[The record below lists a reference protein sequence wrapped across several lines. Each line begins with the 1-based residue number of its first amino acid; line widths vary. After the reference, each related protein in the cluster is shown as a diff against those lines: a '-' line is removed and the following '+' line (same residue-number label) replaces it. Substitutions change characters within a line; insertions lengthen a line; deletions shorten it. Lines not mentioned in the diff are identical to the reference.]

1 MLFYGKEIDIF
12 YIILLVIFILVV
24 YILVSFYMQQN
35 QTIALTTSS
44 QPILSSGPIIP
55 IPIKP
60 GEVLERGAFAISLW
74 LNLTSWVPPTT
85 VDASFNVLSLNNTT
99 NSNPATNILNLYID
113 STCKL
118 VISSTLFTPQQN
130 TKYVLFP
137 TYQITSS
144 PLPIKEP
151 VNIILNYNGDD
162 DYTQDEN
169 EFLRNP
175 DGSIKKMNNG
185 KPISIYNTDTGF
197 YYKNRALDVFINGM
211 LNNTIILNASLSKE
225 KGNVCDNN
233 TCVSFFD
240 DASMNYFINNNIQLL
255 VGDNDPAGSSGS
267 GPIGTISNV
276 AFIKGGCSTED
287 AQSINNSGNSSS
299 ILDNILSYKLRFSLL
314 EDDKEVKVYDI

>member
-24 YILVSFYMQQN
+24 YILVSFYMQQK

-44 QPILSSGPIIP
+44 QPILSPGPIIP
-55 IPIKP
+55 IPIKS

-85 VDASFNVLSLNNTT
+85 VDASFNVLSLNNTNT
-99 NSNPATNILNLYID
+99 NPATNILTSYID
-113 STCKL
+113 AHCNL
-118 VISSTLFTPQQN
+118 FISSTLFTPKQ
-130 TKYVLFP
+130 
-137 TYQITSS
+137 TYQIMSS
-144 PLPIKEP
+144 PLPINEP
-151 VNIILNYNGDD
+151 VNVILNYNGDD

-175 DGSIKKMNNG
+175 DGSIKKTNNG

-197 YYKNRALDVFINGM
+197 FYSNRALDIFINGM
-211 LNNTIILNASLSKE
+211 LNNTIILNASLSKD

-233 TCVSFFD
+233 TCVSYFD
-240 DASMNYFINNNIQLL
+240 DASMNYFTNDNIQIL
-255 VGDNDPAGSSGS
+255 VGSAGDGGN

-276 AFIKGGCSTED
+276 TFIKGGCSTED
-287 AQSINNSGNSSS
+287 AQSINNGGNSSS

>member
-1 MLFYGKEIDIF
+1 MLFYGKEINIF

-24 YILVSFYMQQN
+24 YILFSFYMQQK

-44 QPILSSGPIIP
+44 QPILSAGAIVP
-55 IPIKP
+55 IPIQP
-60 GEVLERGAFAISLW
+60 GAKLERGAFAISLW
-74 LNLTSWVPPTT
+74 INITSWVPPTT

-99 NSNPATNILNLYID
+99 NTNPSTTTTTNILTSYID
-113 STCKL
+113 AHCNL
-118 VISSTLFTPQQN
+118 FISSTLFTPKQ
-130 TKYVLFP
+130 
-137 TYQITSS
+137 TYQIMSS

-197 YYKNRALDVFINGM
+197 IYSNRALDVFINGM
-211 LNNTIILNASLSKE
+211 LNNTIILNTSLSKDE
-225 KGNVCDNN
+225 GNACDNN
-233 TCVSFFD
+233 TCVSYFD
-240 DASMNYFINNNIQLL
+240 DASMNYFTNDNIQLL
-255 VGDNDPAGSSGS
+255 VGDNDSTGDS

-276 AFIKGGCSTED
+276 TFIKGGCSTED

>member
-24 YILVSFYMQQN
+24 YILFSFYMQQK

-44 QPILSSGPIIP
+44 QPISSAGPIVP
-55 IPIKP
+55 IPIKS

-74 LNLTSWVPPTT
+74 LNITSWVPPTK
-85 VDASFNVLSLNNTT
+85 VDESFNVLSLNNKT
-99 NSNPATNILNLYID
+99 NTNPATNILTSYID
-113 STCKL
+113 ADCNL
-118 VISSTLFTPQQN
+118 FFSSTLFTPKQ
-130 TKYVLFP
+130 
-137 TYQITSS
+137 TYQITSY
-144 PLPIKEP
+144 PLPINEP

-175 DGSIKKMNNG
+175 DGSIKKMSNG

-211 LNNTIILNASLSKE
+211 LNNTIILNTSLSKD
-225 KGNVCDNN
+225 KGNACDNM
-233 TCVSFFD
+233 CVSYFD
-240 DASMNYFINNNIQLL
+240 DASMNYFTNDNTQLL
-255 VGDNDPAGSSGS
+255 VGDNRSKGHSGG

-276 AFIKGGCSTED
+276 SFIKGGCSTED

>member
-74 LNLTSWVPPTT
+74 LNITSWVPPKK
-85 VDASFNVLSLNNTT
+85 VDASFNLIMLNND
-99 NSNPATNILNLYID
+99 NATNANPPSTTPPTTILTSYID
-113 STCKL
+113 ANCNL
-118 VISSTLFTPQQN
+118 LISSTLFTPKQ
-130 TKYVLFP
+130 

-144 PLPIKEP
+144 TLPIKEP

-169 EFLRNP
+169 EFLRDSKGNIIQV
-175 DGSIKKMNNG
+175 DGKNQT
-185 KPISIYNTDTGF
+185 IYNTDTGF
-197 YYKNRALDVFINGM
+197 TYKNRSLDVFINGM
-211 LNNTIILNASLSKE
+211 LNNTIILN
-225 KGNVCDNN
+225 N
-233 TCVSFFD
+233 TLTGQKNGSNFVSFFD
-240 DASMNYFINNNIQLL
+240 DASMNYFTNDNIQIL
-255 VGDNDPAGSSGS
+255 VGSAGNSGN

-276 AFIKGGCSTED
+276 TFIKGGCSTED
-287 AQSINNSGNSSS
+287 AQSINNGGNSSS

>member
-24 YILVSFYMQQN
+24 YILVSFYMQQK

-55 IPIKP
+55 IPIKS
-60 GEVLERGAFAISLW
+60 GEVLERGGFAISLW
-74 LNLTSWVPPTT
+74 LNITSWVPPTT
-85 VDASFNVLSLNNTT
+85 VDASFNVLSLNNT
-99 NSNPATNILNLYID
+99 NATPLTQILNLYID
-113 STCKL
+113 ATCKL
-118 VISSTLFTPQQN
+118 AISSTLFTPQRN

-137 TYQITSS
+137 IYQITSS

-162 DYTQDEN
+162 DYIQDED
-169 EFLRNP
+169 EFVRDSSGN
-175 DGSIKKMNNG
+175 IKKMNNG
-185 KPISIYNTDTGF
+185 NPISIYNTDTGF
-197 YYKNRALDVFINGM
+197 YYNNRALDVFINGM

-225 KGNVCDNN
+225 KGNACDNN

-240 DASMNYFINNNIQLL
+240 DASMNYFTNNNIQIL
-255 VGDNDPAGSSGS
+255 VGSADSSGS

-276 AFIKGGCSTED
+276 TFIKGGCSTED
-287 AQSINNSGNSSS
+287 AQSINNGGNSSS

>member
-24 YILVSFYMQQN
+24 YILVSFYMQQK
-35 QTIALTTSS
+35 QTIALTTYS

-74 LNLTSWVPPTT
+74 LNITSWVPPTT
-85 VDASFNVLSLNNTT
+85 VDASFNVLTLNNT
-99 NSNPATNILNLYID
+99 NATPLTQILNLYID
-113 STCKL
+113 ATCKL
-118 VISSTLFTPQQN
+118 AISSTLFTPQRN

-137 TYQITSS
+137 IYQITSS

-162 DYTQDEN
+162 DYIQDEN
-169 EFLRNP
+169 EYYK
-175 DGSIKKMNNG
+175 DSSGNNQ
-185 KPISIYNTDTGF
+185 PIYNTDTGF
-197 YYKNRALDVFINGM
+197 AYKNRALDVFINGM
-211 LNNTIILNASLSKE
+211 LNNTIILNASLSKDKE
-225 KGNVCDNN
+225 NACDNN
-233 TCVSFFD
+233 MCVSFFN
-240 DASMNYFINNNIQLL
+240 DASMNYFTNDNIQIL
-255 VGDNDPAGSSGS
+255 VGSAGDSGN

-276 AFIKGGCSTED
+276 TFIKGGCSTED

>member
-24 YILVSFYMQQN
+24 YILVSFYMQQK

-44 QPILSSGPIIP
+44 QPILSAGAIVP

-74 LNLTSWVPPTT
+74 LNITSWVPPPT
-85 VDASFNVLSLNNTT
+85 VDASFNVLSLNNAT
-99 NSNPATNILNLYID
+99 NTNPAITTTTNILTSYID
-113 STCKL
+113 AHCNL
-118 VISSTLFTPQQN
+118 FISSTLFTPKQ
-130 TKYVLFP
+130 

-144 PLPIKEP
+144 LLPIKEP

-162 DYTQDEN
+162 DYIQDEN
-169 EFLRNP
+169 EFLRDSKGNIIQV
-175 DGSIKKMNNG
+175 DGKNQT
-185 KPISIYNTDTGF
+185 IYNTDTGF
-197 YYKNRALDVFINGM
+197 TYKNRALDVFINGR
-211 LNNTIILNASLSKE
+211 LNNTIILNTSLSKDN
-225 KGNVCDNN
+225 KGNACNN
-233 TCVSFFD
+233 NMCVSYFD
-240 DASMNYFINNNIQLL
+240 DASMNYFTNNNIQLL
-255 VGDNDPAGSSGS
+255 VGSTGDGGG

-276 AFIKGGCSTED
+276 TFIKGGCSTED
-287 AQSINNSGNSSS
+287 AQSINNGGNSSS

>member
-24 YILVSFYMQQN
+24 YILFSFYMQQK

-55 IPIKP
+55 IPIKS

-74 LNLTSWVPPTT
+74 LNITSWVPPTM

-99 NSNPATNILNLYID
+99 NSNSATNILTSYID
-113 STCKL
+113 ADCNL
-118 VISSTLFTPQQN
+118 FISSTLFTPQQ
-130 TKYVLFP
+130 

>member
-1 MLFYGKEIDIF
+1 MLFYGKEINIF

-24 YILVSFYMQQN
+24 YILFSFYTQQK

-44 QPILSSGPIIP
+44 QPILSAGAIVP
-55 IPIKP
+55 IPIQP
-60 GEVLERGAFAISLW
+60 GAKLERGAFAISLW
-74 LNLTSWVPPTT
+74 INITSWVPPTT

-99 NSNPATNILNLYID
+99 NTNPSTTTTTNILTSYID
-113 STCKL
+113 AHCNL
-118 VISSTLFTPQQN
+118 FISSTLFTPKQ
-130 TKYVLFP
+130 
-137 TYQITSS
+137 TYQIMSS

-197 YYKNRALDVFINGM
+197 IYSNRALDVFINGM
-211 LNNTIILNASLSKE
+211 LNNTIILNTSLSKD
-225 KGNVCDNN
+225 KGNACNN
-233 TCVSFFD
+233 NVCVSYFD
-240 DASMNYFINNNIQLL
+240 DASMNYFTNDNIQLL
-255 VGDNDPAGSSGS
+255 VGSAGDSGS

-276 AFIKGGCSTED
+276 GFIRGGSTTED
-287 AQSINNSGNSSS
+287 AQSINNGGNSSS
-299 ILDNILSYKLRFSLL
+299 ILDDLLSYKLRFSLL
-314 EDDKEVKVYDI
+314 EDDKEVKVYDT

>member
-24 YILVSFYMQQN
+24 YILVSFYMQQK

-44 QPILSSGPIIP
+44 QPISSAGPIVP
-55 IPIKP
+55 IPIKS

-85 VDASFNVLSLNNTT
+85 VDASFNVLSLNNTNT
-99 NSNPATNILNLYID
+99 NPATNILTSYID
-113 STCKL
+113 AHCNL
-118 VISSTLFTPQQN
+118 FISSTLFTPQQ
-130 TKYVLFP
+130 
-137 TYQITSS
+137 TYQIMSS

-185 KPISIYNTDTGF
+185 KPISIYNTDSGF

-240 DASMNYFINNNIQLL
+240 DASMNYFTNNNIQLL
-255 VGDNDPAGSSGS
+255 VGSAGSSVN

-276 AFIKGGCSTED
+276 TFIKGGCSTED

>member
-24 YILVSFYMQQN
+24 YILVSFYMQQK

-44 QPILSSGPIIP
+44 QPILSAGPIVP
-55 IPIKP
+55 IPIKS

-85 VDASFNVLSLNNTT
+85 VDASYNILTLNNT
-99 NSNPATNILNLYID
+99 NATPLTQILNLYID
-113 STCKL
+113 ATCKL
-118 VISSTLFTPQQN
+118 TISSILFTPKQ
-130 TKYVLFP
+130 

-169 EFLRNP
+169 EFLRDSKGNIIQV
-175 DGSIKKMNNG
+175 DGKNQT
-185 KPISIYNTDTGF
+185 IYNTDTGF
-197 YYKNRALDVFINGM
+197 TYKNRALDVFINGM
-211 LNNTIILNASLSKE
+211 LNNTIILNNTLTGQKNGSKFI
-225 KGNVCDNN
+225 
-233 TCVSFFD
+233 SYFD
-240 DASMNYFINNNIQLL
+240 DASMNYFTNNNIQLL
-255 VGDNDPAGSSGS
+255 VGDNDTAGGSGS

-276 AFIKGGCSTED
+276 TFIKGGCSTED
-287 AQSINNSGNSSS
+287 AQSINNSGNSSN

>member
-24 YILVSFYMQQN
+24 YILFSFYMQQK

-44 QPILSSGPIIP
+44 QPILSAGAAIVP
-55 IPIKP
+55 IPIQP

-74 LNLTSWVPPTT
+74 LNITSWVPPTT

-99 NSNPATNILNLYID
+99 NTNPSITTTTNILTSYID
-113 STCKL
+113 AHCNL
-118 VISSTLFTPQQN
+118 FISSTLFTPKQ
-130 TKYVLFP
+130 
-137 TYQITSS
+137 TYQIMSS
-144 PLPIKEP
+144 PLPINEP

-169 EFLRNP
+169 EFLRDS
-175 DGSIKKMNNG
+175 DGNIKKMNNG

-211 LNNTIILNASLSKE
+211 LNNTIILNASLSKD
-225 KGNVCDNN
+225 KGSACDNN
-233 TCVSFFD
+233 TCVSYFD
-240 DASMNYFINNNIQLL
+240 DASMNYFTNDNIQLL
-255 VGDNDPAGSSGS
+255 VGSAGSGGSGS

-276 AFIKGGCSTED
+276 TFIKGGCSTED
-287 AQSINNSGNSSS
+287 AQSINNGGNSSS

-314 EDDKEVKVYDI
+314 EDDKEVKVYDT